1 MSQPASPVMIGGYE
15 ILDRIASGGMAEIF
29 LARTKG
35 YGGFEKRLV
44 VKRLHDEY
52 AEDPAFVR
60 MLVDEARITA
70 QLQHANIVQVTDLG
84 MDGPHVYL
92 AMELVDG
99 RDLYQ
104 VLKELHS
111 RELLMPL
118 EAACHVVAETCFGL
132 HFAHTRRDPHTG
144 ESLQIIHRDV
154 SPQNVLLSWQGDVKL
169 GDFGI
174 VKATVRATQTQVG
187 VIKGKFYYMSP
198 EQSRGGDLD
207 HRSDI
212 FSAGIVLYET
222 LTSSPLYDDTD
233 EAVLMDR
240 VRNGLVRSPR
250 EVRPEIP
257 EALEAICMKALAP
270 RREDRFGSAM
280 ELARALNAF
289 VSQRNRSFAK
299 VDLADFLSA
308 LFDQNAD
315 AAALGDS
322 MRVQTKRD
330 YAGPATDPEL
340 RAAFD
345 DDPSDNSGQP
355 VTARKS
361 GSELTRDP
369 RPAIAVPSAG
379 VEDDLTQR
387 RRLGA
392 RPQPVPAAPSSPLPR
407 HPGPTAGVGAA
418 VAPEKEE
425 PEPHDATTR
434 MSREHIAE
442 LNQKILESMRQR
454 GTHATTPPPVRDV
467 DPVLVPSVA
476 GAVEQRSAPRASRA
490 AARSDKAASERRS
503 SVERRIHPKDRLMKA
518 LLASVTVGIV
528 AVTGAIIW
536 LVTHPV
542 TATAAEGAVRPAVEF
557 EERQPRP
564 DASMSK
570 ATRSSPTDSA
580 RPPATPAFKVA
591 STASGLL
598 IVRPPRPGQAL
609 RLYIDGELTTEGREP
624 LRLAPGD
631 HTVWARIQP
640 DGVGTRETV
649 VRIEPGRT
657 VEITLQPE

>member
-1 MSQPASPVMIGGYE
+1 MSQPVVPKLIGGYE

-104 VLKELHS
+104 VLRELHS

-144 ESLQIIHRDV
+144 EPLRIIHRDV
-154 SPQNVLLSWQGDVKL
+154 SPQNVLLSWHGDVKL

-198 EQSRGGDLD
+198 EQSRGLDLD

-212 FSAGIVLYET
+212 FSAGIVLYEA

-233 EAVLMDR
+233 EAALMDR
-240 VRNGLVRSPR
+240 VRNGRVRSPR

-270 RREDRFGSAM
+270 RREDRYGSAM
-280 ELARALNAF
+280 ELARALNGF
-289 VSQRNRSFAK
+289 VSHRDRSFAK

-308 LFDQNAD
+308 LFDQSAD
-315 AAALGDS
+315 TAAIGDS
-322 MRVQTKRD
+322 MRVPSRAAD
-330 YAGPATDPEL
+330 AGPATDPEL
-340 RAAFD
+340 RASFE
-345 DDPSDNSGQP
+345 DDPSETGAQP
-355 VTARKS
+355 VARQS
-361 GSELTRDP
+361 GSDPTRDL
-369 RPAIAVPSAG
+369 RPVADAAPAG
-379 VEDDLTQR
+379 DLNDLTQR
-387 RRLGA
+387 RKLGA
-392 RPQPVPAAPSSPLPR
+392 RVPP
-407 HPGPTAGVGAA
+407 AA
-418 VAPEKEE
+418 VAPTSSPPAAATAASPAQPE
-425 PEPHDATTR
+425 PEAHDATTR

-454 GTHATTPPPVRDV
+454 STHAATPPPVHDV
-467 DPVLVPSVA
+467 DPVLVPSA
-476 GAVEQRSAPRASRA
+476 GASGDHGGHGPLRESRA
-490 AARSDKAASERRS
+490 ATRQDRSASEGRPSR
-503 SVERRIHPKDRLMKA
+503 ERRVHPKDRLMKV
-518 LLASVTVGIV
+518 LLAGVTVGIV
-528 AVTGAIIW
+528 GVTGAIIW

-542 TATAAEGAVRPAVEF
+542 MATASEGA
-557 EERQPRP
+557 
-564 DASMSK
+564 
-570 ATRSSPTDSA
+570 A
-580 RPPATPAFKVA
+580 RPSGDPGQRPPRSTTVQPPAASRPSERTPSTAPPAFKEP
-591 STASGLL
+591 STASGVLV
-598 IVRPPRPGQAL
+598 VRPPKAGQAL
-609 RLYIDGELTTEGREP
+609 RLYIDGELIPDGSEP
-624 LRLAPGD
+624 LRLPPGE

-657 VEITLQPE
+657 VEVTLQPE